1 MRVLVVTAPAT
12 AGAGL
17 AVGRAG
23 DGRFEVAGHALSPGD
38 LERLVGIGSADVV
51 VAAVNPD
58 DERAAGAL
66 LALAAEGTAPPLV
79 AGVGRQGRPPARG
92 GPQAGGG
99 GPPPPPRSAAGPCPP
114 RAAPPARP

>member
-23 DGRFEVAGHALSPGD
+23 DGRLEVAGHALSPGD

-79 AGVGRQGRPPARG
+79 AGVGDRGRAPERRG
-92 GPQAGGG
+92 GTGRGGG
-99 GPPPPPRSAAGPCPP
+99 AA
-114 RAAPPARP
+114 AARPGR